1 MLELLALVLTVDG
14 WTGMSTTMA
23 VSEADGITRITGT
36 GSCYIDLTS
45 QALPSQINGISFM
58 VKGKGTAEAR
68 MMMAMEGT
76 NYAVVRSFT
85 ASDEPLK
92 LSLATADKG
101 MSLTMAP
108 IMPGLPERLVFYID
122 ANEPVD
128 LEIWGVETW

>member
-58 VKGKGTAEAR
+58 VKGKGTAKAR
-68 MMMAMEGT
+68 LMMDTEGT
-76 NYAVVRSFT
+76 TLAVVAEFT
-85 ASDEPLK
+85 AGETGTKVS
-92 LSLATADKG
+92 LSREDAKPI
-101 MSLTMAP
+101 SLRP
-108 IMPGLPERLVFYID
+108 IVENMPERTRLYVD

-128 LEIWGVETW
+128 LEIWGAETW